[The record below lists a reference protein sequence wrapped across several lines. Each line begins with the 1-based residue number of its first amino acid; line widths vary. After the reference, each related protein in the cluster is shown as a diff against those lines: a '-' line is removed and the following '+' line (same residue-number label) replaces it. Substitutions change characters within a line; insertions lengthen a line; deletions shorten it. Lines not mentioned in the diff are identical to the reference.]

1 MSDSIT
7 HLTEAL
13 EGRYTIERE
22 LGEGG
27 MATVYLAED
36 VKHHRMVAV
45 KVLKPELAAIVG
57 ADRFLAEIETTA
69 RLQHPNILPLFDSG
83 EADGFLFYVMPYVA
97 GESLRDRLERER
109 QLPVDEAVRIAT
121 EVAEALASAHEHGV
135 IHRDIKPAN
144 IMVSQGRPL
153 LADFGIALAVS
164 AAGGNRLTETGLS
177 LGTPQYMSPEQ
188 ATGDQV
194 VGPASDIYSL
204 GCVLYEM
211 LVGEPPYT
219 GGSAQAILGKV
230 ITSEPTS
237 VTEQRRAVPANVD
250 ATVARA
256 LEKVPAD
263 RFGSARDFAAAL
275 ADEGFRHGRG
285 VAGAVPASPVVKAL
299 ALGGWVA
306 AVVLGGLW
314 LASALEPEP
323 TPPVRTLSLVYAGE
337 AGASEWMELTPDG
350 SALILSDRQRS
361 NDFNLVV
368 QRLDDGTRFSIPNSE
383 QGFDPAVS
391 PDGSEVAFGGADLHV
406 AALTGGA
413 VRTLTESGQGACCI
427 RWGGDGYIY
436 FTLGALGGEGVHR
449 VRPTG
454 GQAEALLAPADG
466 EQLGYYQPVGDGR
479 RAIVHAVTVENEE
492 IQTRID
498 WVDVET
504 KERHLLVQG
513 KRPFLT
519 EDGYLIFGRG
529 EAIYAGLLDTR
540 SMEFVGDPVRMV
552 ERVGTVLAEAM
563 FTLSESGDLAYWV
576 TYGEADAKR
585 VTDLIWRERSGQVTP
600 VDTSFVGEFQSLA
613 LSPDGTLVAVSE
625 GPWNRSEIWVK
636 ELDGGSAMR
645 LTHYPGADYRPAWS
659 PDGREIA
666 FISDRDGRQTVYAL
680 PVAGIATPRL
690 LVAHDGKDIDE
701 VAWSPNG
708 GWVAYRTGLEDGDRD
723 IYARRIRP
731 DTMTMVVSAE
741 PDVDETAPVFSPD
754 GQWIAYSSTR
764 TGEPEIWVR
773 PFPDVGRGSR
783 QVSSNLGVEPVW
795 APSGKE
801 LFFRTSPPGVT
812 AASVSGG
819 DDFRVSLG
827 TVFSNRLSW
836 AHGLHQS
843 YTYDGSGDRFLMIR
857 ELGVREIPAELI
869 LVQNFMD
876 EVRARVGN

>member
-7 HLTEAL
+7 HLTKAL

-36 VKHHRMVAV
+36 VKHHRKVAV

-83 EADGFLFYVMPYVA
+83 EADGFLFYVMPYVK
-97 GESLRDRLERER
+97 GESLRDQLDRER
-109 QLPVDEAVRIAT
+109 QLPVDSAVGIAT

-164 AAGGNRLTETGLS
+164 AAGGHRLTETGLS

-219 GGSAQAILGKV
+219 GSSAQAILGKV

-250 ATVARA
+250 AAVARA

-285 VAGAVPASPVVKAL
+285 VPGALPASPVVRAV

-314 LASALEPEP
+314 LASAFEPEP
-323 TPPVRTLSLVYAGE
+323 APEVRTFSLVYAGE
-337 AGASEWMELTPDG
+337 AGPSEWMELTPDG

-361 NDFNLVV
+361 NDFSLVV
-368 QRLDDGTRFSIPNSE
+368 QRLDDGTRFPIPNST

-391 PDGSEVAFGGADLHV
+391 PDGSEVAFGGEEIHV
-406 AALTGGA
+406 AALAGGA
-413 VRTLTESGQGACCI
+413 VRTLTENAQSACCI
-427 RWGGDGYIY
+427 RWGRDGYIY
-436 FTLGALGGEGVHR
+436 FSPRGGDILR
-449 VRPTG
+449 VRASG
-454 GQAEALLAPADG
+454 GQPEAVLGSAAA

-479 RAIVHAVTVENEE
+479 RAVVDVITIEGEE
-492 IQTRID
+492 IHHRID
-498 WVDVET
+498 WVDVESG
-504 KERHLLVQG
+504 ERHLLVQG
-513 KRPFLT
+513 QRPFLT
-519 EDGYLIFGRG
+519 EDGYLVFGRG
-529 EAIYAGLLDTR
+529 ESIYAGLLDTR
-540 SMEFVGDPVRMV
+540 FMEFVGDPVRMV
-552 ERVGTVLAEAM
+552 ERVGITEGDAM
-563 FTLSESGDLAYWV
+563 FTLSESGDLAYWI
-576 TYGEADAKR
+576 TYGDADAR
-585 VTDLIWRERSGQVTP
+585 PVRDLIWRERNGQVTP

-613 LSPDGTLVAVSE
+613 LSPDGTRVAVGV
-625 GPWNRSEIWVK
+625 GPWELSDIWVK
-636 ELDGGSAMR
+636 ELDEGSALR
-645 LTHYPGADYRPAWS
+645 LTHYPGEDYRPAWS

-666 FISDRDGRQTVYAL
+666 FITNRDGLQTVYAV
-680 PVAGIATPRL
+680 PVAGIGTPRL
-690 LVAHDGKDIDE
+690 LVAHDGKDIDG
-701 VAWSPNG
+701 VAWSPDG
-708 GWVAYRTGLEDGDRD
+708 DWVVYRTGTTDGDRD
-723 IYARRIRP
+723 IYARRLRP
-731 DTMTMVVSAE
+731 DTLTVVVSAE
-741 PDVDETAPVFSPD
+741 PDVNEASPVFSPD
-754 GQWIAYSSTR
+754 GRWIAYSSSR
-764 TGEPEIWVR
+764 TGNDEIWVR
-773 PFPDVGRGSR
+773 PFPDVSRGSR

-795 APSGKE
+795 APSAEE
-801 LFFRTSPPGVT
+801 LFFRGSPPGIM

-819 DDFRVSLG
+819 DDFRVSLRR
-827 TVFSNRLSW
+827 VFSNRLSW
-836 AHGLHQS
+836 MHGMHQTYS
-843 YTYDGSGDRFLMIR
+843 YDGSGDRFLMIR

-876 EVRARVGN
+876 EVRTRLGN